1 MFANNIVFLLLLAIY
16 ANTAPGNSNEDV
28 IITATSSNRLR
39 GAVNSAWHFTIA
51 PGDASDNDVDEE
63 RVMGT
68 STCISSHCDHPVYH
82 WCTVSGCCDGCGSSA
97 KCLRNWT
104 CSP

>member
-1 MFANNIVFLLLLAIY
+1 MFANIVFLLLAIY
-16 ANTAPGNSNEDV
+16 ANAAPGNSNEDV

-39 GAVNSAWHFTIA
+39 GGAVNSAWHFIIS
-51 PGDASDNDVDEE
+51 PGDATDKDVDGE
-63 RVMGT
+63 RVMDT

-82 WCTVSGCCDGCGSSA
+82 WCTVSGCCDGCGSGA